1 MEKDEAW
8 STDRQYFDMGAYVE
22 WKQEQMAMTTNELQQ
37 AAVMAC

>member
-8 STDRQYFDMGAYVE
+8 STGRQYFDMRAYVE

-37 AAVMAC
+37 ATVAPC